1 VVSATKN
8 TIVFPLLASVD
19 TASAAEVR
27 TFADKI
33 SHLPAGTRTV
43 SLDSGYDASYLAE
56 GVEWDDRG
64 KRTGRRFLCPQNPR
78 SGPHRSTSRSHHT
91 ARQRHSRML
100 KAERQKFLKRPY
112 ARRLYSRR
120 KKTVEPF
127 NQWFKSLFELELKV
141 WHRGLENNRTQIL
154 ASMFTYQLLV
164 RFNHRHGH
172 SNGRVRW
179 IIDAL

>member
-1 VVSATKN
+1 
-8 TIVFPLLASVD
+8 LLASVD

-33 SHLPAGTRTV
+33 PHLPEGTRTV
-43 SLDSGYDASYLAE
+43 SLDSGYDASYLGEA
-56 GVEWDDRG
+56 VEWDQCG

-78 SGPHRSTSRSHHT
+78 SGPHQATSRSKPT
-91 ARQRHSRML
+91 ARQRRSRML
-100 KAERQKFLKRPY
+100 KAQRQKFLQRP
-112 ARRLYSRR
+112 AVRRLYARR

-127 NQWFKSLFELELKV
+127 NQWFKSLFELDLKV

-164 RFNHRHGH
+164 RFNHRCGRL
-172 SNGRVRW
+172 NARVRW

>member
-1 VVSATKN
+1 
-8 TIVFPLLASVD
+8 
-19 TASAAEVR
+19 
-27 TFADKI
+27 
-33 SHLPAGTRTV
+33 LPAGTKTV
-43 SLDSGYDASYLAE
+43 SLDSGYDASYLGE
-56 GVEWDDRG
+56 VVEWNERG
-64 KRTGRRFLCPQNPR
+64 KRTGRRFLCPENPR
-78 SGPHRSTSRSHHT
+78 GGPHCPTSNSDHT
-91 ARQRHSRML
+91 VRQRRSRIL

-127 NQWFKSLFELELKV
+127 NQWFKSLFELDLKV

-164 RFNHRHGH
+164 RFNHRAGRL
-172 SNGRVRW
+172 NGRVRW